1 MSKPQN
7 DEPVMATEVVVRL
20 GVRVQ
25 RSDWAK
31 RRPELSQR
39 KRRNPGGRKR
49 LGNEIEVTKRR

>member
-1 MSKPQN
+1 
-7 DEPVMATEVVVRL
+7 MATEEVVRL

-39 KRRNPGGRKR
+39 KRWNPGGWKR
-49 LGNEIEVTKRR
+49 LGNEIEVTGRR